1 LDKTDKKMNHKNNK
15 KLVVGNWK
23 MNPRTEKEALELAQ
37 SVVNQFSGVEH
48 PSIGVGVAPP
58 FVFLG
63 KVADVLEGSDIG
75 LGAQDMFWEDKGG
88 YTGEISADELKFL
101 GVSFVII
108 GHSERRKMGETDY
121 QINKKVHQAL
131 NKGFQVVL
139 CVGESENTRNK
150 GIKAA
155 KHFIS
160 NELRRDLEKI
170 KPVLDENPENL
181 VIAYEPLW
189 AISAEKESKPASP
202 EKVVEII
209 SFIKKFLDVNGIA
222 SATRVLYGGSVSSKN
237 AKSFLERNEIDG
249 VLVGGAS
256 LDANEFVNIIIGYR

>member
-1 LDKTDKKMNHKNNK
+1 MKNK
-15 KLVVGNWK
+15 KLIIGNWK
-23 MNPRTEKEALELAQ
+23 MNPQTEGEALELAKSIVSQ
-37 SVVNQFSGVEH
+37 HGGVQRPNVE
-48 PSIGVGVAPP
+48 VGVAPP

-121 QINKKVHQAL
+121 QINKKVYQAL
-131 NKGFQVVL
+131 NKGFQAVL
-139 CVGESENTRNK
+139 CVGEPENTRNK

-160 NELRRDLEKI
+160 NELKMDLEKI
-170 KPVLDENPENL
+170 KPVLDKNPENL
-181 VIAYEPLW
+181 IIAYEPLW
-189 AISAEKESKPASP
+189 AISAEKGSKPASP
-202 EKVVEII
+202 EKVVEIT
-209 SFIKKFLDVNGIA
+209 SFIKKFLDVNEITE
-222 SATRVLYGGSVSSKN
+222 ATRVLYGGSVSSKN

-256 LDANEFVNIIIGYR
+256 LDVNEFVNIVKSLS

>member
-1 LDKTDKKMNHKNNK
+1 MKNK
-15 KLVVGNWK
+15 KLIIGNWK
-23 MNPRTEKEALELAQ
+23 MNPQTEEEALDLAKNIVSQ
-37 SVVNQFSGVEH
+37 HWGVEH
-48 PSIGVGVAPP
+48 PNVEVGVAPP

-121 QINKKVHQAL
+121 QINKKVYQAL

-139 CVGESENTRNK
+139 CVGESEDTRNK

-160 NELRRDLEKI
+160 NELKRDLEKI
-170 KPVLDENPENL
+170 KPVLDKNPENL
-181 VIAYEPLW
+181 IIAYEPLW
-189 AISAEKESKPASP
+189 AISAEKGSKPASP
-202 EKVVEII
+202 EKVVEIT
-209 SFIKKFLDVNGIA
+209 SFIKKFLDVNEITE
-222 SATRVLYGGSVSSKN
+222 ATRVLYGGSVSSKN

-256 LDANEFVNIIIGYR
+256 LDVNEFVNIVKSLS